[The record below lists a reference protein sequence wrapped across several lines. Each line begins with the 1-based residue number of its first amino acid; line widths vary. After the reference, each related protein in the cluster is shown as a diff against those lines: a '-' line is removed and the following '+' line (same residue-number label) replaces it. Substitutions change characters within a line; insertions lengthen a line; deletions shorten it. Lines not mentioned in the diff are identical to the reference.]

1 MEAEM
6 EAITQKALQQY
17 LNQLKHSANYYNR
30 KKQEKIENGTYRGR
44 GRPRKVKE
52 EGSSSPPV

>member
-1 MEAEM
+1 M